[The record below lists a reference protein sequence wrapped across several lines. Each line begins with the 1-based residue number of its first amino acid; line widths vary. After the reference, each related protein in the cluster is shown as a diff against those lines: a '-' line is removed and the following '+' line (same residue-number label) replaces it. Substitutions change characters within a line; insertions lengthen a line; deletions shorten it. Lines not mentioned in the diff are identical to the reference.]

1 MDLSKEKLSPAP
13 HERSYGAD
21 LLRIV
26 SMCMILT
33 SHFFVHGGIL
43 GKLSVHN
50 PNFYVS
56 WFIEAC
62 CYVMVNCF
70 VLITGYFQSATTFK
84 LKKLLLLW
92 GQIIAI
98 SGGAY
103 LILCA
108 VGKVDFSLDGF
119 IPAATP
125 VTSQRY
131 WFATA
136 YVMLYMLSPVLNL
149 LVNKLNRREHFT
161 VCAVLFGTLVVLRN
175 FVYWNDFA
183 NLHGGYS
190 YTSFVVLYVI
200 GAYMRKYGV
209 KLPHPLAGYFGLS
222 AVTALSRIVMTLLW
236 QNFQFDSKYIK
247 VFMQY
252 NSITVVLAS
261 ICLFDYFVH
270 LEIKNKAAVSLI
282 KYYAPLTF
290 GVYLIHEQIEVKGII
305 WKWLAPSRF
314 VSSPKLYLYLIF
326 VVALLFLGCSMCDFL
341 RHTLSRLLK
350 IPEIFGKISGFLEKQ
365 AKAVMGWVYK

>member
-1 MDLSKEKLSPAP
+1 MDLSKEK
-13 HERSYGAD
+13 RSYGAD

-33 SHFFVHGGIL
+33 SHFYVHGGVL
-43 GKLSVHN
+43 GLLSTHS

-56 WFIEAC
+56 WFIEGC

-70 VLITGYFQSATTFK
+70 VLITGYFQSGTSFK

-92 GQIIAI
+92 GQIIAV

-108 VGKVDFSLDGF
+108 VGKVEFSFAGF
-119 IPAATP
+119 MAAATP

-136 YVMLYMLSPVLNL
+136 YVMLYMLSPVLNV
-149 LVNKLNRREHFT
+149 LVNRLNRREHFT
-161 VCAVLFGTLVVLRN
+161 MCAVLFGVLVVLRN

-190 YTSFVVLYVI
+190 YTSFFVLYVI
-200 GAYMRKYGV
+200 GAYMRKYKV
-209 KLPHPLAGYFGLS
+209 RLSHPLAWYFGLS
-222 AVTALSRIVMTLLW
+222 SVTALSRIVMTLLW
-236 QNFQFDSKYIK
+236 QNFSFDSKYIK
-247 VFMQY
+247 IFMQY
-252 NSITVVLAS
+252 NSVTVVLAS

-270 LEIKNKAAVSLI
+270 LDIKNKAAVGLI
-282 KYYAPLTF
+282 KFFAPLTF

-305 WKWLAPSRF
+305 WPWLNPSRF
-314 VSSPKLYLYLIF
+314 VTSPKLYPYLIF
-326 VVALLFLGCSMCDFL
+326 VVALLFLGCSFCDFL
-341 RHTLSRLLK
+341 RHMLSRLLK
-350 IPEIFGKISGFLEKQ
+350 IPEIFGRISGFFEKK
-365 AKAVMGWVYK
+365 AKSVMDRIYMQDEN